1 MSQVLWI
8 NQEEEPRN
16 NNNLLMQTFME
27 KPKQLLNPWQVTQI
41 QPQVEC
47 RVWNSFLGEL
57 EPHLDNLPMI

>member
-27 KPKQLLNPWQVTQI
+27 KAQTVAQLP
-41 QPQVEC
+41 
-47 RVWNSFLGEL
+47 GK
-57 EPHLDNLPMI
+57 

>member
-27 KPKQLLNPWQVTQI
+27 KAQTVAQLPWQVTQI

-57 EPHLDNLPMI
+57 EPHL